1 MNKTKQTFVFGFAL
15 FAGFFGA
22 GNLILPP
29 LLGFN
34 SGTDWWLVSLGFII
48 STTIIP
54 MLALFGHAKLQGT
67 MLEFSRKVS
76 PLFSLIFCLIIY
88 VLIIALP
95 SPRTAAVTHEM
106 AIAPFFDTSPLFTS
120 VVYFSLAFIFVINRG
135 NALQFLGK
143 YLTPIIVLILLAIII
158 IGISYPVIEMKT
170 SEFKT
175 PIIKGLLE
183 GYQTYDALAAMVM
196 GGMVIISINN
206 FKEDLSVK
214 DKKIMIAKS
223 GLIAM
228 IGLFIIYAGL
238 ILTGAL
244 FSSQFP
250 ADISRTELLSGLASK
265 TLGNIGSLSLSVLVS
280 LACFTTAVSIIIST
294 ADFFKELYK
303 GSHKVYL
310 LVTIICCLAGIMVG
324 QFEVSFIIDVALPV
338 LALLYPTCIALILL
352 NAISDKLASNLVF
365 KWVVVTVLVFSI
377 PDFFNMVIADQIFK
391 KVSSFIPFGEQNLG
405 WVLPGFIAFLA
416 VNLFQNFKTDKKLS
430 SN

>member
-1 MNKTKQTFVFGFAL
+1 MNKTKHTFVFGFAL

-34 SGTDWWLVSLGFII
+34 SGADWWLVSLGFII

-67 MLEFSRKVS
+67 MLEFSKKVS

-106 AIAPFFDTSPLFTS
+106 AIAPFFDTSPLLTS
-120 VVYFSLAFIFVINRG
+120 VVYFSLAFIVIINRG

-158 IGISYPVIEMKT
+158 IGVSYPVVEMKT

-175 PIIKGLLE
+175 PIINGLLE

-196 GGMVIISINN
+196 GGIVIISINN
-206 FKEDLSVK
+206 FKEDLSIK
-214 DKKIMIAKS
+214 DKKRMIAKS
-223 GLIAM
+223 GFIAM
-228 IGLFIIYAGL
+228 TGLFIIYAGL

-250 ADISRTELLSGLASK
+250 VDISRTELLAGLASK
-265 TLGNIGSLSLSVLVS
+265 TLGNIGSLSLSVLVG

-294 ADFFKELYK
+294 ADFFKELFK
-303 GSHKVYL
+303 GSQKAYL
-310 LVTIICCLAGIMVG
+310 LVTIICCLAGILVG
-324 QFEVSFIIDVALPV
+324 QFEVSYIIDVALPV

-352 NAISDKLASNLVF
+352 NAISDNLASHLVF

-377 PDFFNMVIADQIFK
+377 PDFFNMVLPNQIFK
-391 KVSSFIPFGEQNLG
+391 NILSFIPFGEQNLG
-405 WVLPGFIAFLA
+405 WVLPGLIAFMA
-416 VNLFQNFKTDKKLS
+416 VNLFQNFKTDKKLI